1 MLQIETVQKEADE
14 SQQAINP
21 QIAAS
26 LCLSV
31 GLSSSNSH
39 QQAEPISCHDR
50 KLLWSEHS
58 QRLFSV
64 TVLDRCGKC
73 PVGRR

>member
-14 SQQAINP
+14 SQQAVNP
-21 QIAAS
+21 QIA
-26 LCLSV
+26 V

-50 KLLWSEHS
+50 KPLWSEHS

-64 TVLDRCGKC
+64 TALDRCGKC

>member
-26 LCLSV
+26 LSLRRAV
-31 GLSSSNSH
+31 
-39 QQAEPISCHDR
+39 
-50 KLLWSEHS
+50 
-58 QRLFSV
+58 
-64 TVLDRCGKC
+64 VL
-73 PVGRR
+73 